1 MSLQTAWT
9 KVAIRLGVA
18 LALLTTTALIYLLIR
33 AVDHET
39 LSEQN
44 IEYLLVLNGLIAF
57 TLLCAIVAIG
67 WRLFRRSREGRF
79 GSKLLI
85 KLAAIFAVVGLLP
98 GLLIY
103 SVSYQFVSRS
113 IESWFDVRVEAAL
126 EAGLNLGR
134 ASLESVANELSN
146 KARAQ
151 VSLLDLEPDGNLAL
165 SLDRLRE
172 QVGADDAQVWSQAG
186 LLLASS
192 GESRFQIAPERPSTS
207 QIKSLRQQRS
217 VYFFEGLEEAAKYSK
232 PDKPAKLKVL
242 IGLGSGGVGLQ
253 TGLRH
258 LVVSQNLPLSL
269 VSNAVAVQSAYSE
282 YQTRSL
288 ARSGLKKM
296 YIGTL
301 TLSLFLAV
309 LGAFILA
316 VLLGNQMVRPLLVLA
331 MGVQKVSQGDLSPNL
346 ELDDDNELA
355 DLTRAF
361 ASMTQQ
367 LAQARVAEQKTERVK
382 AWNEVAQRVAHEI
395 KNPLTPIQLSAERL
409 AMKLAGKLEG
419 ADALLLNKSVK
430 TIVDQ
435 VDAMKRLVNEFRD
448 YARLPTAELKPIS
461 FQAVLA
467 DALQLYD
474 HELLSGVIRVEQEA
488 LAPGLDWMIEGD
500 AQQLCQA
507 LHNLLQN
514 ALDATRSHSQENLSA
529 NAKVTVRTSFD
540 SSIGAIQCVI
550 SDNGAG
556 FAPHV
561 LERAFEPYNTT
572 KAKGTGLG
580 LAVVRKTIQ
589 EHKGDIK
596 LGNLSVD
603 SSGTS
608 DKATGDNA
616 TGAVVRLTF
625 PHSKKGTGE

>member
-1 MSLQTAWT
+1 
-9 KVAIRLGVA
+9 
-18 LALLTTTALIYLLIR
+18 
-33 AVDHET
+33 
-39 LSEQN
+39 
-44 IEYLLVLNGLIAF
+44 
-57 TLLCAIVAIG
+57 
-67 WRLFRRSREGRF
+67 
-79 GSKLLI
+79 
-85 KLAAIFAVVGLLP
+85 
-98 GLLIY
+98 
-103 SVSYQFVSRS
+103 
-113 IESWFDVRVEAAL
+113 
-126 EAGLNLGR
+126 
-134 ASLESVANELSN
+134 
-146 KARAQ
+146 
-151 VSLLDLEPDGNLAL
+151 
-165 SLDRLRE
+165 
-172 QVGADDAQVWSQAG
+172 
-186 LLLASS
+186 
-192 GESRFQIAPERPSTS
+192 
-207 QIKSLRQQRS
+207 
-217 VYFFEGLEEAAKYSK
+217 
-232 PDKPAKLKVL
+232 
-242 IGLGSGGVGLQ
+242 
-253 TGLRH
+253 
-258 LVVSQNLPLSL
+258 
-269 VSNAVAVQSAYSE
+269 
-282 YQTRSL
+282 
-288 ARSGLKKM
+288 
-296 YIGTL
+296 
-301 TLSLFLAV
+301 
-309 LGAFILA
+309 
-316 VLLGNQMVRPLLVLA
+316 
-331 MGVQKVSQGDLSPNL
+331 L

-430 TIVDQ
+430 TSVDQ

-514 ALDATRSHSQENLSA
+514 ALDATRSHSQENPSANANANA

-608 DKATGDNA
+608 DQATGDNA